1 MTADPRLY
9 QIATLASLLAYGIG
23 WLDFDITLAR
33 VALLLGTVLTTQGL
47 CDRWTGK
54 PANTR
59 SALISGL
66 SLCLLLRTN
75 DAALAMLAAIV
86 TIGSKFLIRFRGK
99 HVFNP
104 TNGGLVAMMLLT
116 SRVWV
121 SPAQWGTAAFFAFLM
136 ACAGTLVVNRAARS
150 DVTYAFLAFYCAL
163 LFGRSLYLGEPM
175 TIPFHRLESGGLL
188 LFAFFMISDPK
199 TTPNSRPGRVLYAAL
214 VAYGAWYVQFRLF
227 RTNGLLWSLAACA
240 MAVPLVDHL
249 LPGNRYQW
257 AASPPIQSANHQ
269 ITQSPELGRSAA

>member
-9 QIATLASLLAYGIG
+9 QIATLASLLTYGIG
-23 WLDFDITLAR
+23 WLDFDITVARAVVLLA
-33 VALLLGTVLTTQGL
+33 TVLATQAV
-47 CDRWTGK
+47 CDRWTAPGR
-54 PANTR
+54 PVNVR

-66 SLCLLLRTN
+66 SLCLLLRTTRIEL
-75 DAALAMLAAIV
+75 ALLAAI
-86 TIGSKFLIRFRGK
+86 IAIASKFVIRFRGK

-104 TNGGLVAMMLLT
+104 TNGGLVAMMLL
-116 SRVWV
+116 SGQVWV

-150 DVTYAFLAFYCAL
+150 DVTFAFLAFYCAL

-175 TIPFHRLESGGLL
+175 TIPVHRLESGGLL

-199 TTPNSRPGRVLYAAL
+199 TTPCSRAGRVVFSAL

-227 RTNGLLWSLAACA
+227 RTYGLLWALAACSIV
-240 MAVPLVDHL
+240 VPVIDRIV
-249 LPGNRYQW
+249 PGPRYRW
-257 AASPPIQSANHQ
+257 TSPRSISTPGPARRAA
-269 ITQSPELGRSAA
+269 